1 MKKTMKP
8 ATLLMPLPAVMV
20 SCGSLEKPNIITIA
34 WTGIVNSTPPMT
46 YISVR
51 KSRYSHDLIAES
63 GEFVINLTTEALTFA
78 TDYCGVKSGRE
89 VDKFTEMKLTPL
101 AAGEVSCPMIAESPI
116 NLECKVRE
124 VHEYPSH
131 DMFVAE
137 IVAVHVDEELIDEK
151 GRFEM
156 EKAGL
161 MAYVHGQYFGIKKQ
175 PLGRFGYAVMKPKTK
190 KKISRAAHQTRVQQ
204 NQEKRRA
211 KSESRQASR
220 QARTGQGTKK
230 KQAGAGRVK

>member
-124 VHEYPSH
+124 VHEYLSH

-190 KKISRAAHQTRVQQ
+190 KKISRAAHQKRVQQ

-211 KSESRQASR
+211 KSESR

>member
-190 KKISRAAHQTRVQQ
+190 KKISRAAHQKRVPQ

>member
-1 MKKTMKP
+1 
-8 ATLLMPLPAVMV
+8 MPLPAVLV

-190 KKISRAAHQTRVQQ
+190 KKISRAAHQKRVQQ

-230 KQAGAGRVK
+230 KPAGAGRVK

>member
-101 AAGEVSCPMIAESPI
+101 DAGEVSCPMIAESPI

-190 KKISRAAHQTRVQQ
+190 KKISRAAHQKRVQQ

-230 KQAGAGRVK
+230 KQAGTGRVK

>member
-8 ATLLMPLPAVMV
+8 ATLLMPLPAVLV
-20 SCGSLEKPNIITIA
+20 SCGNLEKPNIITIA

-190 KKISRAAHQTRVQQ
+190 KKISRAAHQKRVQQ

-220 QARTGQGTKK
+220 QARTGQGTK
-230 KQAGAGRVK
+230 RNRREPDV

>member
-34 WTGIVNSTPPMT
+34 WTGIVNSMPPMT

-190 KKISRAAHQTRVQQ
+190 KKISRAAHQKRVQQ

>member
-190 KKISRAAHQTRVQQ
+190 KKISRAAHQKRVQQ

-211 KSESRQASR
+211 KSESKQPSR

>member
-101 AAGEVSCPMIAESPI
+101 DAGEVSCPMIAESPI

-190 KKISRAAHQTRVQQ
+190 KKISRAAHQKRVQQ

-211 KSESRQASR
+211 KSESRQA
-220 QARTGQGTKK
+220 RTGQGTKK
-230 KQAGAGRVK
+230 KQAGTGRVK

>member
-63 GEFVINLTTEALTFA
+63 GEFVINLTTEPLTFA

-190 KKISRAAHQTRVQQ
+190 KKISRAAHQKRVQQ

-211 KSESRQASR
+211 KSESR

>member
-34 WTGIVNSTPPMT
+34 WTGIVNSTPPMA

-175 PLGRFGYAVMKPKTK
+175 PLGRFGYAVMRPKTK
-190 KKISRAAHQTRVQQ
+190 KKISRAAHQKRVQQ

-211 KSESRQASR
+211 KSESKQASR

-230 KQAGAGRVK
+230 KQVRAGRVK

>member
-1 MKKTMKP
+1 M
-8 ATLLMPLPAVMV
+8 
-20 SCGSLEKPNIITIA
+20 
-34 WTGIVNSTPPMT
+34 
-46 YISVR
+46 
-51 KSRYSHDLIAES
+51 IAES

-89 VDKFTEMKLTPL
+89 VDKFTEMKLTAL

-190 KKISRAAHQTRVQQ
+190 KKISRAAHQKRVQQ

>member
-89 VDKFTEMKLTPL
+89 VDKFTEMKLTAL
-101 AAGEVSCPMIAESPI
+101 AAGAVSCPMIAESPI
-116 NLECKVRE
+116 NLEWTVRE
-124 VHEYPSH
+124 GHEYPSH

-156 EKAGL
+156 EKVGL

-190 KKISRAAHQTRVQQ
+190 KKISRAAHQKRVQQ

>member
-34 WTGIVNSTPPMT
+34 WIGIVNSTPPMT

-78 TDYCGVKSGRE
+78 TDYCGVRSGRE

-175 PLGRFGYAVMKPKTK
+175 PLGRFGYAVMRPKTK
-190 KKISRAAHQTRVQQ
+190 KKISRAAHQKRVQQ

-211 KSESRQASR
+211 KSESKQASR

-230 KQAGAGRVK
+230 KQVRAGRVK

>member
-8 ATLLMPLPAVMV
+8 ATLLMPLPTVLV

-190 KKISRAAHQTRVQQ
+190 KKISRAAHQKRVQQ

>member
-1 MKKTMKP
+1 M
-8 ATLLMPLPAVMV
+8 
-20 SCGSLEKPNIITIA
+20 
-34 WTGIVNSTPPMT
+34 
-46 YISVR
+46 
-51 KSRYSHDLIAES
+51 IAES

-89 VDKFTEMKLTPL
+89 VDKFTEMKLTAL

-156 EKAGL
+156 EKVGL

-190 KKISRAAHQTRVQQ
+190 KKISRAAHQKRVQQ

-211 KSESRQASR
+211 KSESKQASR
-220 QARTGQGTKK
+220 QARTGQGMKK
-230 KQAGAGRVK
+230 KQARAGRVK

>member
-89 VDKFTEMKLTPL
+89 VDKFTEKKLTPL
-101 AAGEVSCPMIAESPI
+101 AAGEISCPMIAESPI

-124 VHEYPSH
+124 IHEYPSH
-131 DMFVAE
+131 DMFIAE

-190 KKISRAAHQTRVQQ
+190 KKISRAAHQKRVQQ

-211 KSESRQASR
+211 KSEPKQVSR

-230 KQAGAGRVK
+230 KQARAGRVK